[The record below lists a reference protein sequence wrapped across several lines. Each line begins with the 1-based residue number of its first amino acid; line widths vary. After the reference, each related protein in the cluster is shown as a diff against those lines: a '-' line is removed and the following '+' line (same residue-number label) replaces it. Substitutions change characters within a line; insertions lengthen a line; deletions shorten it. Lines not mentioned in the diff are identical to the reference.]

1 VASIDQGLTMPTTE
15 QSVTIARPMQDVW
28 DFLIVPENWPTW
40 EGSIIEGEKV
50 ADGPTDVGTQWRGET
65 RVLGK
70 KFGWV
75 SEFTEVEAP
84 TQFKAKSV
92 DSKIGFE
99 VATKLE
105 AAGAGTRLTYR
116 VDSETGLGG
125 VFGKLADPFVER
137 AYARSMRASL
147 DTLAD
152 LLGGGA

>member
-1 VASIDQGLTMPTTE
+1 MPTTE
-15 QSVTIARPMQDVW
+15 QSVTIARPLQDVW

-40 EGSIIEGEKV
+40 EASISEGEQV
-50 ADGPTDVGTQWRGET
+50 ADGPTDVGTRWRGESHI
-65 RVLGK
+65 LGR

-75 SEFTEVEAP
+75 SEFTEVESP
-84 TQFKAKSV
+84 THTKAKSV
-92 DSKIGFE
+92 EGKIGFE

-105 AAGAGTRLTYR
+105 AVDGGTRFTYR

-125 VFGKLADPFVER
+125 VFGKLADPFVQR

-152 LLGGGA
+152 LLGGGD